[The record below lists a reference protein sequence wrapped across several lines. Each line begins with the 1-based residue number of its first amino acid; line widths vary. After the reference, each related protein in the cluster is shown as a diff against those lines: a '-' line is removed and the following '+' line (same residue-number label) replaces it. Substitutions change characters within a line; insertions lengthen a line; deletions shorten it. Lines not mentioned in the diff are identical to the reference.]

1 MNIFINSHQVI
12 SNYSLE
18 EANRI
23 KGDLTKPNPLYKSAQ
38 MFSPYK
44 RVYVPEFLYYYKEDK
59 KKKTLTVPRGYSIPF
74 NHNIIGEEYAE
85 NTVTIFPEFQ
95 LELRD
100 AQKNAA
106 KAYLELENT
115 GDSIIVMPTG
125 SGKAETLDTKIL
137 TPTGYKLMR
146 DIEIGDKVIGE
157 DGDFYSVSGVYPQGV
172 KDVYELTFKDGTKTK
187 CCKEHLWKYATA
199 NMLHCKRGRYKVAEL
214 QEIMKE
220 PLKIKRGYNFNIPIN
235 KPVKYSDRKVL
246 IPPYVLGLL
255 LGDGC
260 LNTIN
265 GKQCNVYFSNTE
277 EDVINNLNN
286 MIGDLGEFVYNKSS
300 QCQYLFRNN
309 IEGIKHS
316 RFVQEILR
324 LRLNVLGEFKFIPEE
339 YKYNS
344 IEKRLELLKGL
355 FDTDGNVGSNGSYRF
370 SSSSSFLIKDV
381 EFLCRS
387 LGYRTNL
394 KVINRVGKIRKVNA
408 KDYKIKNLEY
418 VLTILTNDIIFKSK
432 KHLERKEK
440 ADKQYRPE
448 QKHKYD
454 VLSVVGIQ
462 YVGKQECQC
471 IMVDSKDHTYLC
483 DDFIVTHNTIVGLY
497 LASVL
502 RQKTLIIVNKDDLI
516 SGWKDDAKLCF
527 GKDFKPGL
535 IKAKKFDIGE
545 QITLATIQTLSK
557 LPEDKLNI
565 VKKTFNTIIV
575 DEQHRAAA
583 KTYSFVNNMPA
594 YNRIGLTA
602 TDIRNDGLRDV
613 LTFYFGNVVYR
624 CSEEEVKEDIISADK
639 IEVKIKESDIFYKEA
654 KRYRWVDDGALVT
667 EIELLKPNK
676 IITSKDKEWKDA
688 IKELLLAGEI
698 KKIPL
703 NVAKINNI
711 INGNEEFLRGVCK
724 DIAEEYFLGKS
735 CVVFCKEKELVR
747 KLGSL
752 LNSFNVPENQLIY
765 YYGDSKINKAEM
777 KKIAE
782 SKESLITLT
791 TLAMATEGTNVKA
804 WERIFLV
811 SSIANRKDLI
821 QAIGRVRRTKEG
833 KDLVRIYDYSHPYI
847 DGVRQHISVR
857 LKYYEEKGFKITQ

>member
-74 NHNIIGEEYAE
+74 NHTIIGEEYAE

-125 SGKAETLDTKIL
+125 SGKSIL
-137 TPTGYKLMR
+137 
-146 DIEIGDKVIGE
+146 
-157 DGDFYSVSGVYPQGV
+157 
-172 KDVYELTFKDGTKTK
+172 
-187 CCKEHLWKYATA
+187 
-199 NMLHCKRGRYKVAEL
+199 
-214 QEIMKE
+214 
-220 PLKIKRGYNFNIPIN
+220 
-235 KPVKYSDRKVL
+235 
-246 IPPYVLGLL
+246 
-255 LGDGC
+255 
-260 LNTIN
+260 
-265 GKQCNVYFSNTE
+265 
-277 EDVINNLNN
+277 
-286 MIGDLGEFVYNKSS
+286 
-300 QCQYLFRNN
+300 
-309 IEGIKHS
+309 
-316 RFVQEILR
+316 
-324 LRLNVLGEFKFIPEE
+324 
-339 YKYNS
+339 
-344 IEKRLELLKGL
+344 
-355 FDTDGNVGSNGSYRF
+355 
-370 SSSSSFLIKDV
+370 
-381 EFLCRS
+381 
-387 LGYRTNL
+387 
-394 KVINRVGKIRKVNA
+394 
-408 KDYKIKNLEY
+408 
-418 VLTILTNDIIFKSK
+418 
-432 KHLERKEK
+432 
-440 ADKQYRPE
+440 
-448 QKHKYD
+448 
-454 VLSVVGIQ
+454 
-462 YVGKQECQC
+462 
-471 IMVDSKDHTYLC
+471 
-483 DDFIVTHNTIVGLY
+483 GLY

-527 GKDFKPGL
+527 GEDFKPGL

-557 LPEDKLNI
+557 LPEDKLDI
-565 VKKTFNTIIV
+565 VKKTFNTLIV

-752 LNSFNVPENQLIY
+752 LNSLNIPENQLIY
-765 YYGDSKINKAEM
+765 YYGDSKIDKAEM

-833 KDLVRIYDYSHPYI
+833 KELVRIYDYSHPYI
-847 DGVRQHISVR
+847 DGVKQHISVR